1 MGKTIG
7 DYLRCRRLAKA
18 SELMKSSNRTLLD
31 IALSCGFSSHSNLT
45 KLFKDTYGITP
56 DEYRKSTIHL
66 DHFIKPDLSLH
77 YVLVDTGVPLIVDGM
92 VLEISKKTLSKDVL
106 FSAFQL
112 VRLVDCW
119 LHCFIYVR

>member
-1 MGKTIG
+1 MVKTIG

-56 DEYRKSTIHL
+56 NEYRKGTIHL
-66 DHFIKPDLSLH
+66 DHFIKPDFSLH

-106 FSAFQL
+106 FLAFQL